1 MIHADFVKSGDALMG
16 FSISGHAGYDDYGH
30 DIVCASVSSAVQ
42 LTVNGVTEILKL
54 KADVT
59 VEDNLIKMMLS
70 QKNAQKAQ
78 AFLEALLLHLNL
90 LAEDYEG
97 TIQVNL
103 SEVYNNA

>member
-1 MIHADFVKSGDALMG
+1 MIHADFVKSEGRLVG

-42 LTVNGVTEILKL
+42 LTVNGITEILKT

-59 VEDNLIKMMLS
+59 VEENLIKIMLS
-70 QKNAQKAQ
+70 VKNAQKAQ

>member
-1 MIHADFVKSGDALMG
+1 MISARFFKSEGRLTG
-16 FSISGHAGYDDYGH
+16 FAVSGHAGYDDCGH

-42 LTVNGVTEILKL
+42 LTVNGITEIQKL
-54 KADVT
+54 DATVT

-70 QKNAQKAQ
+70 EKNAQKGQ
-78 AFLEALLLHLNL
+78 EFLQALLLHLNL